1 MKSIYDFSGVKS
13 VAAWALLYAG
23 ENAGKVIGHYGN
35 SRVNVAAFI
44 YAGPLADNRC
54 TKHYN
59 GSASGYGYCKFS
71 AAFDAA
77 LIKGGHK
84 PSVDLHGSGKETVR
98 AYLESLGYT
107 VLEVI

>member
-13 VAAWALLYAG
+13 VTAWALLYDG
-23 ENAGKVIGHYGN
+23 KEAGKVIGHYGN

-44 YAGPLADNRC
+44 HAGPLADNRR

-59 GSASGYGYCKFS
+59 GAASGYGYCKFS
-71 AAFDAA
+71 AAFDEA
-77 LIKGGHK
+77 LRKGGHK
-84 PSVDLHGSGKETVR
+84 PSMDLHGAGKETVR
-98 AYLESLGYT
+98 VYLESLGYT

>member
-1 MKSIYDFSGVKS
+1 MKYIFDFSGVKS
-13 VAAWALLYAG
+13 VTAWAFLYDG
-23 ENAGKVIGHYGN
+23 KEAGKVIGHYGN

-44 YAGPLADNRC
+44 YAGPLADNRR

-59 GSASGYGYCKFS
+59 GWASGYGYCKFS
-71 AAFDAA
+71 AAFDEA
-77 LIKGGHK
+77 LRKGGHK
-84 PSVDLHGSGKETVR
+84 PSVDLHGSGKEIVK